1 MRIDHPLENIPVPML
16 FTLAALMTL
25 IAVVTSAA

>member
-1 MRIDHPLENIPVPML
+1 MRINHPLENIPVPML
-16 FTLAALMTL
+16 ITLPALMTL